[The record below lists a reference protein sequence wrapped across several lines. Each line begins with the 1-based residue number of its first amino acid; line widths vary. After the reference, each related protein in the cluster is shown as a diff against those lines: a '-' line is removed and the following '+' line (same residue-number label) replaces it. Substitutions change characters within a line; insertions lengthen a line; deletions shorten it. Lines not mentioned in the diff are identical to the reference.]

1 MSQMCLAL
9 TLSTIILFKT
19 NEKIRA
25 EILTGVI
32 WIRSMSWI
40 MPYSVIQQILPEN
53 NLLNFCRKKNIFF
66 NLNFWLTFFISS
78 PSGLSLLQMP
88 HLLSRFVMT
97 LAANLMSFLQTFL
110 STVKPVTVRI
120 RRERSR
126 LTIGPNSQ
134 SLQTKIEQK
143 IKLKMLNLTGTQI
156 LNLCTV
162 HTRKPNIWIFKIW
175 TFRTINRPFSIH
187 HLTSGPKSTI
197 PILN

>member
-134 SLQTKIEQK
+134 SLQTKIEHKIILKNVEFKRDPNTELVLLVPIQK
-143 IKLKMLNLTGTQI
+143 
-156 LNLCTV
+156 
-162 HTRKPNIWIFKIW
+162 W
-175 TFRTINRPFSIH
+175 TPDNQTFGFSK
-187 HLTSGPKSTI
+187 SGRFGP
-197 PILN
+197 

>member
-40 MPYSVIQQILPEN
+40 MPYSVIQKTF
-53 NLLNFCRKKNIFF
+53 FCRTNIYFF

-134 SLQTKIEQK
+134 SLQTKIEHKIILKNVEFKRDPNTELVLLVPIQK
-143 IKLKMLNLTGTQI
+143 
-156 LNLCTV
+156 
-162 HTRKPNIWIFKIW
+162 W
-175 TFRTINRPFSIH
+175 TPDNQTFGFSK
-187 HLTSGPKSTI
+187 SGRFGP
-197 PILN
+197 

>member
-1 MSQMCLAL
+1 MSQMCSAL

-19 NEKIRA
+19 NEKTRA

-32 WIRSMSWI
+32 WSRSMNWI
-40 MPYSVIQQILPEN
+40 MPYSVIQILPEN
-53 NLLNFCRKKNIFF
+53 ILLFFCRTNIYFL

-78 PSGLSLLQMP
+78 PSGLSVLQMP
-88 HLLSRFVMT
+88 NILSRFVMT

-143 IKLKMLNLTGTQI
+143 IIILKN
-156 LNLCTV
+156 V
-162 HTRKPNIWIFKIW
+162 EFKRDPNTELVLLVPIQKW
-175 TFRTINRPFSIH
+175 TPDNQTFGFSK
-187 HLTSGPKSTI
+187 SGRFGP
-197 PILN
+197 